1 MIFTN
6 ESNIDR
12 WKNKR
17 QVAVDSKIG
26 RLTNFIKHVNVP
38 MQVGQFR
45 HYIMPFWWNSN
56 LTGFV
61 DFKDLYN
68 HVYPIYLSKKLYMNP
83 GFD

>member
-26 RLTNFIKHVNVP
+26 RLTNFIKHVKVP
-38 MQVGQFR
+38 MQVCQFGR
-45 HYIMPFWWNSN
+45 YIMPFWWNIN

-61 DFKDLYN
+61 NLKDLYN
-68 HVYPIYLSKKLYMNP
+68 HVIPHLSFEETLP
-83 GFD
+83 ESWID